1 VDRRHRGRGRHLC
14 SPLLVVVDDLNV
26 FGPCWRP
33 ADRDPPLL
41 VDPDAV
47 LPGAVA
53 AQFLQSVAGRDLQ
66 VVEGL
71 GYIQD
76 QQRDDQPD
84 HRAGAGTDA
93 GVGEPS
99 AR

>member
-1 VDRRHRGRGRHLC
+1 
-14 SPLLVVVDDLNV
+14 
-26 FGPCWRP
+26 
-33 ADRDPPLL
+33 LL

-71 GYIQD
+71 GRQT
-76 QQRDDQPD
+76 RS
-84 HRAGAGTDA
+84 
-93 GVGEPS
+93 VSLS
-99 AR
+99 ANDRNTCPV